1 MSTRAQKKHNI
12 LILFVRILYE
22 HLELVSSMVSVSN
35 RKEEAG
41 KLNKRCLT
49 KEEKILA
56 EESEVMKTRAVNVVI
71 N

>member
-1 MSTRAQKKHNI
+1 M
-12 LILFVRILYE
+12 YE

-49 KEEKILA
+49 KEEKMLA